1 MVWPIYRFV
10 KGFDPSVISVNISRM
25 GPSGPN
31 GCRGP
36 RVKAIIEGVRIAGF
50 RAVVPTH
57 RHSFMEDHS
66 LFTAEEAEKLY
77 ATTGVYER
85 RILPP
90 HLCAS
95 DMCVAAAEGLLA
107 QLGWDASSVDVLIFV
122 SQDPDYNVPAT
133 SCVIQSRLG
142 LASSAACFDVN
153 LGCSGFVYGLWM
165 AGRLL
170 GGSSGKRALVLC
182 GDTSSRHLVPGDR
195 STLPLFGDAG
205 GAVALECAEGAAPIH
220 VVVGTDGSG
229 AKNIWVKAGG
239 RRNSLV
245 PGKEPWTA
253 EQHEKLFTDS
263 RLSLNGAEV
272 FAFTLRAVPPLVRE
286 ALEHAGTTVDAIDL
300 CVMHQ
305 ANAFMLEHLRKKTKL
320 PPEKFVVDM
329 HDFGNTSSASIP
341 LAVSHRLGEALS
353 TGTRKM
359 LLAGFGVGWSWGA
372 VIADVGPIP
381 APEVQEIP
389 DDFPVLTP

>member
-1 MVWPIYRFV
+1 MKSIV
-10 KGFDPSVISVNISRM
+10 
-25 GPSGPN
+25 
-31 GCRGP
+31 
-36 RVKAIIEGVRIAGF
+36 EGVRIAGF
-50 RAVVPTH
+50 RAVVPRQ
-57 RHSFMEDHS
+57 RHSFMQDHT

-85 RILPP
+85 RVAPP
-90 HLCAS
+90 HICAS
-95 DMCVAAAEGLLA
+95 DLCVAAAEGLLE
-107 QLGWDASSVDVLIFV
+107 QLGWDPATVEVLIFV

-133 SCVIQSRLG
+133 SCVMQKRLG
-142 LASSAACFDVN
+142 LPVTAACFDVN
-153 LGCSGFVYGLWM
+153 LGCSGFVYALWT

-170 GGSSGKRALVLC
+170 GGSSGRRALVLC

-205 GAVALECAEGAAPIH
+205 AAAALETAESASPMH

-229 AKNIWVKAGG
+229 ARNIWVKAGG

-245 PGKEPWTA
+245 PKAEPWTP
-253 EQHEKLFTDS
+253 EEHERLFRDS

-286 ALEHAGTTVDAIDL
+286 ALEFAGIGVDALDA

-305 ANAFMLEHLRKKTKL
+305 ANAFMLEHLRKKTRI
-320 PPEKFVVDM
+320 PAERFVVDM

-341 LAVSHRLGEALS
+341 LAISHRLGDVLAER
-353 TGTRKM
+353 TQRM

-372 VIADVGPIP
+372 VVAEIGPIP
-381 APEVQEIP
+381 PPTVAELP
-389 DDFPVLTP
+389 DDFAVLAP

>member
-1 MVWPIYRFV
+1 M
-10 KGFDPSVISVNISRM
+10 
-25 GPSGPN
+25 
-31 GCRGP
+31 
-36 RVKAIIEGVRIAGF
+36 KATIEGVRIAGV
-50 RAVVPTH
+50 RAAVPMH

-66 LFTAEEAEKLY
+66 LFSAEEAEKLY

-85 RILPP
+85 RVAPP
-90 HLCAS
+90 HICAS
-95 DMCVAAAEGLLA
+95 DLCVAAAEGLLA
-107 QLGWDASSVDVLIFV
+107 QLGWDPATVEVLIFV

-133 SCVIQSRLG
+133 ACVMQKRLG
-142 LASSAACFDVN
+142 LPSSAACFDVN
-153 LGCSGFVYGLWM
+153 LGCSGFIYALWM

-170 GGSSGKRALVLC
+170 GGSSGRRALVLC

-205 GAVALECAEGAAPIH
+205 GAAALECAPDAAPMH
-220 VVVGTDGSG
+220 AVVGTDGGG
-229 AKNIWVKAGG
+229 ARNIWVKAGG
-239 RRNSLV
+239 RRNTLV
-245 PGKEPWTA
+245 PGAEPRSEE
-253 EQHEKLFTDS
+253 EQARLFTDS

-286 ALEHAGTTVDAIDL
+286 ALEFAGTSVDGLDL

-305 ANAFMLEHLRKKTKL
+305 ANAFMLEHLRKKTKI

-341 LAVSHRLGEALS
+341 LAISHRLAEPLS
-353 TGTRKM
+353 TGTRRM

-372 VIADVGPIP
+372 LVAEVGPIP
-381 APEVQEIP
+381 PPEVQEVP
-389 DDFPVLTP
+389 DDFPVLTVA